1 MNEQQQDQEHAE
13 LQHQQELEHQE
24 WQEILRND
32 PEYAK
37 WLDTF
42 DSMFGGA
49 R

>member
-1 MNEQQQDQEHAE
+1 MNEQQQDQEHSQ
-13 LQHQQELEHQE
+13 LQHQQELDQQ

-37 WLDTF
+37 WLDTLE
-42 DSMFGGA
+42 SMSGGA